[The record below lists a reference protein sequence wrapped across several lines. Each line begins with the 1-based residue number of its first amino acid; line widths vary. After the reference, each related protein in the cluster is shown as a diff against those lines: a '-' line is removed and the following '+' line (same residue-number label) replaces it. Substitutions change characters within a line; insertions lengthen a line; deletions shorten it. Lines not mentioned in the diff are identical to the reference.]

1 MNTKDKP
8 AEDFTR
14 SWRYKVGLGLII
26 IGHAFLALGLMSPML
41 GVSAGIAGGM
51 VVGGRACRPGKY
63 RFLGQR
69 GLQGHQGQGLRLP
82 RG

>member
-1 MNTKDKP
+1 MNTVEKP

-26 IGHAFLALGLMSPML
+26 IGHGIMALGLLSPML
-41 GVSAGIAGGM
+41 GVGAGFDFHA
-51 VVGGRACRPGKY
+51 ALCAE
-63 RFLGQR
+63 
-69 GLQGHQGQGLRLP
+69 HQGTLPP